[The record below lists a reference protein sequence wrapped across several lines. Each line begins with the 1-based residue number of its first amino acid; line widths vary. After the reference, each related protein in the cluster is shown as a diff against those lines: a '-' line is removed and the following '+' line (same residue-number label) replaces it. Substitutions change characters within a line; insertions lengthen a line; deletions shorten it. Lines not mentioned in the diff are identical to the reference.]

1 MNAQV
6 KTGLAKD
13 DQKHRL
19 FDTRLL
25 LEVWVHSV
33 TLRPKYSTVF
43 KPRCLIRSSGT
54 GINL

>member
-6 KTGLAKD
+6 KTGLVKD

-33 TLRPKYSTVF
+33 TLRPKYSVF

-54 GINL
+54 DINL